1 MGNDL
6 RQDEGFG
13 IAVSR
18 RYEEAGVPEGVQIY
32 EAGIAGIG
40 LVQELMDGYEALI
53 IVDAADRGGEP
64 GTVYL
69 LEAEVPAREE
79 LTEESRQE
87 FLADTHLTV
96 PSQALTLAR
105 AIGVLPPRVYILG
118 CQPKECG
125 LGMDLSEPVE
135 CGVTEAIKRLR
146 VLIEQLLREKPCPPR
161 PYSPGPSN
169 LSGVVPLP
177 RL

>member
-1 MGNDL
+1 MKPRVLVAGMGNDL
-6 RQDEGFG
+6 RQDDGFG
-13 IAVSR
+13 IAVIR
-18 RYEEAGVPEGVQIY
+18 RYAKAGVPESVRVY

-40 LVQELMDGYEALI
+40 LVQELMDGYEALV
-53 IVDAADRGGEP
+53 IVDATDRGGEP

-69 LEAEVPAREE
+69 LEAEVPASEE

-105 AIGVLPPRVYILG
+105 ALDILPPTVYILG

-135 CGVTEAIKRLR
+135 RGTVEAVRRLR
-146 VLIEQLLREKPCPPR
+146 GLIA
-161 PYSPGPSN
+161 
-169 LSGVVPLP
+169 
-177 RL
+177 RLASEPAAL

>member
-1 MGNDL
+1 MKPRVLVAGMGNDL
-6 RQDEGFG
+6 RGDDGFG
-13 IAVSR
+13 IAVTR
-18 RYEEAGVPEGVQIY
+18 RYVEAGVPEGVRVY

-40 LVQELMDGYEALI
+40 LIQELMDGYEALV
-53 IVDAADRGGEP
+53 IVDATDRGAEP
-64 GTVYL
+64 GTVFL
-69 LEAEVPAREE
+69 LEADVPEQEE

-105 AIGVLPPRVYILG
+105 ALGILPPAVYILG

-135 CGVTEAIKRLR
+135 KGAAESLRRLR
-146 VLIEQLLREKPCPPR
+146 ELTA
-161 PYSPGPSN
+161 
-169 LSGVVPLP
+169 
-177 RL
+177 RLAHESAAS